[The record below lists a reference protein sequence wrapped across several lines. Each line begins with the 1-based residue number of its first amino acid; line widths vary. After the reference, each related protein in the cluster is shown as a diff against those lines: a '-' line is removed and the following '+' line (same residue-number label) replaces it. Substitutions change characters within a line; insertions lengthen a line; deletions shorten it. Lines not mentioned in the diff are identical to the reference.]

1 MNDQINPSR
10 KEEEEQLPPLDGKR
24 INNGRKVTVTK
35 ESVKRYKVIVQYVQV
50 TDEEAKIKK
59 ATIERIMRKHFSK

>member
-10 KEEEEQLPPLDGKR
+10 KEEEEQMSPLDGKR

-50 TDEEAKIKK
+50 TEEEAKIKK

>member
-1 MNDQINPSR
+1 MNDQIDPSR
-10 KEEEEQLPPLDGKR
+10 KEEEEQMSPLDSKR

-50 TDEEAKIKK
+50 TEEEAKIKK

>member
-10 KEEEEQLPPLDGKR
+10 KEEEEQMSPLDGKR

-35 ESVKRYKVIVQYVQV
+35 ESVKRYKVIV
-50 TDEEAKIKK
+50 
-59 ATIERIMRKHFSK
+59 